1 MIEIIPAVLAKD
13 FKDLESQI
21 EQVRGLSNII
31 QIDVVDGSYAR
42 TRTWPYT
49 DRATFEKIVEQE
61 HGLPHWDE
69 LDFEFDLMID
79 DPLGELMRFVQAGA
93 SSVIIH
99 ASSPS
104 APAALQKLVDLRE
117 DSGAFVVRAGLAL
130 RAHDGPERLEQFE
143 AQYDFVQ
150 IMGIEHEGRQGEAF
164 DPDNRARYLVE
175 RLHHLYP
182 ALPLQVDG
190 AAASRARELVAA
202 GATRLVVGSAILRAD
217 DPRAAYK
224 EIYTRAN
231 AQ

>member
-13 FKDLESQI
+13 FKDLERQI
-21 EQVRGLSNII
+21 ERVRGLSKMV

-49 DRATFEKIVEQE
+49 DHATFEKIVEQE

-69 LDFEFDLMID
+69 LDFEFDLMIE
-79 DPLGELMRFVQAGA
+79 DPLGELARFVQAGA
-93 SSVIIH
+93 SSIIIH
-99 ASSPS
+99 ASSPG

-130 RAHDGPERLEQFE
+130 RAHDGPEMLEQFE
-143 AQYDFVQ
+143 EQYDFVQ
-150 IMGIEHEGRQGEAF
+150 VMGIEHEGRQGEPF
-164 DPDNRARYLVE
+164 DPDKRALYLVE
-175 RLHHLYP
+175 RLRHLYP

-190 AAASRARELVAA
+190 HAAGHERELVKA
-202 GATRLVVGSAILRAD
+202 GATRLVVGSALTQAK

-224 EIYTRAN
+224 QIYTRAN